1 MRSPSRVSL
10 TIIGTSA
17 ALSVMYGCASPEV
30 AEREQPIATRAGL
43 PVLRVIQSG
52 ATKDQATRLMEGL
65 GIEPAKG
72 IRDEHGAM
80 SFVDVARFQH
90 LPTRFLGT
98 GRSDEDGM
106 EVTLEGL
113 DFGAIRDIRVI
124 DRETAVQQLAGAL
137 DAAGLL
143 PGEAL
148 QALPEGHHTV
158 FEAQDLQGEPIIE
171 TALDTSVT
179 VGATFEGIPL
189 HGPGAKISAT
199 FDGKGAT
206 TQLRY
211 SARSVAPGDT
221 VPIVPP
227 DEAAARCVQAVQM
240 GHERIEPSNVTTQL
254 VYYAPALAHTGVHS
268 LVPFYV
274 CSGSAGEDVTLLN
287 TLIPATDDP
296 SYVPQMRLDAVAEG
310 DTVRARVAIEG
321 GQPPYGIA
329 WASSS
334 TDIDSK
340 SDRIEYRILAREH
353 VTSETL
359 TVTVTDANGV
369 FASASQTMPVD
380 PCPLCGLDVAR
391 PLVGGVRDFGAE
403 NAVNNEFGRLDK
415 GFVDEM
421 NADGVTQRFVWLGVN
436 AWEQDFKSPGDS
448 SYIDDTD
455 ITFYVGHG
463 YGGGFTFEDTT
474 HDDGT
479 LLYTDATGDW
489 GDKDLEWL
497 ALLSCEVLR
506 NSWSGMSHFSRWKQ
520 EFDGLH
526 NLLGF
531 HTLAYAW
538 SSFSGEFAH
547 NLVDHG
553 MTVRQAWFDAVAD
566 EQPDCVEPVV
576 MGVFGNKNGLSNS
589 NDHFWGHG
597 AVGPDI
603 RGSNVGGYWSIRVLK
618 ANPCS

>member
-1 MRSPSRVSL
+1 MRTLMRVSL
-10 TIIGTSA
+10 VVVGISTASSMIN
-17 ALSVMYGCASPEV
+17 GCAGPEV

-43 PVLRVIQSG
+43 PVLRVVQSG
-52 ATKDQATRLMEGL
+52 ATKDQAARLMQDL
-65 GIEPAKG
+65 GVEPAKG
-72 IRDEHGAM
+72 ILDEHGAM

-90 LPTRFLGT
+90 LPTRLLGT
-98 GRSDEDGM
+98 GRSDEDDM

-113 DFGAIRDIRVI
+113 DFGAIRGIRVI
-124 DRETAVQQLAGAL
+124 DRETAVQQLASAL
-137 DAAGLL
+137 EAAGLL

-148 QALPEGHHTV
+148 QAVPEGHHTV
-158 FEAQDLQGEPIIE
+158 FEAQDLQGEPIID
-171 TALDTSVT
+171 TAIDTSVT
-179 VGATFEGIPL
+179 VGAMFEGIPL

-199 FDGKGAT
+199 FDGKGTT

-211 SARSVAPGDT
+211 SARSVTPGDT
-221 VPIVPP
+221 VPIVPA
-227 DEAAARCVQAVQM
+227 DEAAARCAQAVQM
-240 GHERIEPSNVTTQL
+240 GHERIEPSHVTAQL

-274 CSGSAGEDVTLLN
+274 CSGSGGEDVTLLN
-287 TLIPATDDP
+287 NLIPATDDP
-296 SYVPQMRLDAVAEG
+296 SYVPRMRLDAVAEG
-310 DTVRARVAIEG
+310 DTVRAAVAIEG
-321 GQPPYGIA
+321 GQPPYGIE
-329 WASSS
+329 WSSSS

-340 SDRIEYRILAREH
+340 SDRIEYRIFARER

-369 FASASQTMPVD
+369 FASASQTLPVS
-380 PCPLCGLDVAR
+380 AR
-391 PLVGGVRDFGAE
+391 ASLGVVLPLVGGVRDFGAE

-421 NADGVTQRFVWLGVN
+421 NADGVTQRFVWLGTN

-448 SYIDDTD
+448 TYVDNTD

-463 YGGGFTFEDTT
+463 YGGGFTFEDTS
-474 HDDGT
+474 HDDGA
-479 LLYTDATGDW
+479 LLHTDATGDW
-489 GDKDLEWL
+489 GDTDLEWL

-506 NSWSGMSHFSRWKQ
+506 NSWGGQSHFGRWMQ

-531 HTLAYAW
+531 HTVAYAW
-538 SSFSGEFAH
+538 SSFSGAFAH
-547 NLVDHG
+547 DLVDHG

-618 ANPCS
+618 ENPCS

>member
-10 TIIGTSA
+10 VIIGTST
-17 ALSVMYGCASPEV
+17 ALSIMYGCASPEV
-30 AEREQPIATRAGL
+30 AEREQPIATRASV

-52 ATKDQATRLMEGL
+52 ATKEQATRLLEGL
-65 GIEPAKG
+65 GVKPAKG
-72 IRDEHGAM
+72 IRDEYGAM
-80 SFVDVARFQH
+80 SFVDAARFQH

-98 GRSDEDGM
+98 ERSDEDGM
-106 EVTLEGL
+106 EVTLDSL

-124 DRETAVQQLAGAL
+124 DREVAIQQLSGAL
-137 DAAGLL
+137 AAAGLL

-148 QALPEGHHTV
+148 QALPEGHHTL
-158 FEAQDLQGEPIIE
+158 FEAQDLQGEPILE
-171 TALDTSVT
+171 TAIDTSVT
-179 VGATFEGIPL
+179 VGARFDGILL

-211 SARSVAPGDT
+211 SARSVAPGKS
-221 VPIVPP
+221 VPLVPA
-227 DEAAARCVQAVQM
+227 DEAAARCAQAVQM
-240 GHERIEPSNVTTQL
+240 GHERIEPTDISAQL
-254 VYYAPALAHTGVHS
+254 VYYAPPLAQTGVHS
-268 LVPFYV
+268 LIPFYV
-274 CSGSAGEDVTLLN
+274 CSGSSGDMTLLN
-287 TLIPATDDP
+287 TLIPATDELA
-296 SYVPQMRLDAVAEG
+296 YVPRMRLDAVAQG
-310 DTVRARVAIEG
+310 DTVSATVAIEG
-321 GQPPYGIA
+321 GQPPYSIA

-334 TDIDSK
+334 TEIDSK
-340 SDRIEYRILAREH
+340 SDRIEYRLFAREH

-369 FASASQTMPVD
+369 FASASQTMSVN
-380 PCPLCGLDVAR
+380 AR
-391 PLVGGVRDFGAE
+391 ASLGDALPLVGGVRDFGAE

-421 NADGVTQRFVWLGVN
+421 KADGVTQRFVWLGTN
-436 AWEQDFKSPGDS
+436 AWEQDFKSPDDS
-448 SYIDDTD
+448 SYIDNTD

-474 HDDGT
+474 HDDDT
-479 LLYTDATGDW
+479 LYHTDATGDW

-497 ALLSCEVLR
+497 ALLSCQVLR
-506 NSWSGMSHFSRWKQ
+506 DSWSGLSHFGRWKQ

-538 SSFSGEFAH
+538 SGFSGEFAH

-566 EQPDCVEPVV
+566 QQPDCVEPVV
-576 MGVFGNKNGLSNS
+576 MGVFSNENGVSNS
-589 NDHFWGHG
+589 NDHFWGEG
-597 AVGPDI
+597 SVGPDI
-603 RGSNVGGYWSIRVLK
+603 RGSDVGGFWSIRVLK
-618 ANPCS
+618 PNPC